1 MGVPQPRWIG
11 SKYWQ
16 VPCRILLVLINP
28 GQSIDEEW
36 NQSEAKVFSQFHN
49 GGRYDCLRT
58 HFRQCAL
65 KGGSQHTWLCRY
77 RDLLTW
83 DIEEIA
89 QINMAWCA
97 TVDNRHP
104 HGMLEECFKRH
115 TACLLGALEPHVVL
129 LSGKVDFRDFKR
141 KIETL
146 RPGLAVRVI
155 SHYARNALSAEEARE
170 VRQWLLKYS
179 ARFASTAQHDVGRDS
194 EERWLT

>member
-1 MGVPQPRWIG
+1 MSHRTALKIMRSAAHCSACFEDDRLRLERVSMGVPQPRWIG

-97 TVDNRHP
+97 TVDNRHDAGTSLP
-104 HGMLEECFKRH
+104 E
-115 TACLLGALEPHVVL
+115 LG
-129 LSGKVDFRDFKR
+129 R
-141 KIETL
+141 
-146 RPGLAVRVI
+146 
-155 SHYARNALSAEEARE
+155 
-170 VRQWLLKYS
+170 
-179 ARFASTAQHDVGRDS
+179 
-194 EERWLT
+194 